1 MKETTV
7 KKIIS
12 EYQKGEKV
20 KCIAARHHL
29 SHETIYKVLRDRH
42 IPLRNISVEQ
52 GVLCP
57 FYAETRYNAIR
68 CEVSIGAIKDL
79 YIYFKGKEKLK
90 QHKNALCAGNYKTCA
105 FYQSAMRAID
115 EAERNQLE

>member
-1 MKETTV
+1 MKESTV
-7 KKIIS
+7 NKIIDA
-12 EYQKGEKV
+12 YRKGDKV
-20 KCIAARHHL
+20 KCIAKRYHL
-29 SHETIYKVLRDRH
+29 SNETIYKLLRDRH
-42 IPLRNISVEQ
+42 IPLRNVSVEQ

-57 FYAETRYNAIR
+57 FYVETRYNAIR

-79 YIYFKGKEKLK
+79 YIYFSGKEKLK
-90 QHKNALCAGNYKTCA
+90 QHKNEFCAGQYKTCA